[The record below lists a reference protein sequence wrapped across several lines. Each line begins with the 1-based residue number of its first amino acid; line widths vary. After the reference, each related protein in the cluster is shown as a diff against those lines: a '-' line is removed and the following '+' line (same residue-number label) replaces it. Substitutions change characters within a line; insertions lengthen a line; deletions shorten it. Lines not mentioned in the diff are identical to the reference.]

1 MNDVFVI
8 EDVYA
13 QVDKG
18 EIIVKVVNK
27 NMKFTT
33 ILELSNYDK
42 RVLKEGGAVNYL
54 KNKLK

>member
-1 MNDVFVI
+1 
-8 EDVYA
+8 
-13 QVDKG
+13 
-18 EIIVKVVNK
+18 
-27 NMKFTT
+27 MKFTT